1 MEHARPQRL
10 TASSDGTSHK
20 THITL
25 WQNIRLLSSTTVDV
39 MWGKRQCCL
48 PHAVRC
54 TSPLLRNCCCV
65 RLSRTERKI
74 LKLLRQGSAV
84 LLMGRS
90 GTGEPGTFLVEPS
103 TTLV

>member
-1 MEHARPQRL
+1 MLFAACCALHLA
-10 TASSDGTSHK
+10 
-20 THITL
+20 
-25 WQNIRLLSSTTVDV
+25 LS
-39 MWGKRQCCL
+39 
-48 PHAVRC
+48 
-54 TSPLLRNCCCV
+54 LLRNCCCV